1 MRNFK
6 KLVALSAAT
15 VMALTMSVSAFA
27 EVTASSSDSRFG
39 DYADGAVTLAS
50 TDMINEDNQWT
61 VVVISADK
69 QNDTLTAEDL
79 YYINQGTS
87 GDTFWTDGMGTKT
100 ELEAGD
106 YILRIGGETITSAED
121 LIEIPFTL
129 TEKITETGKTIVFIW
144 GDVNADD
151 KADATDAGNIL
162 GKIVGGTATVG
173 SSEYA
178 IGETVVDDIIWGDV
192 NADGKADATDAG
204 NILGKIV
211 GGTATAGT
219 SEYAIGE
226 TVTLTVPQN

>member
-27 EVTASSSDSRFG
+27 EITASSSDSRFG

-100 ELEAGD
+100 ELEAGY
-106 YILRIGGETITSAED
+106 YILRI
-121 LIEIPFTL
+121 
-129 TEKITETGKTIVFIW
+129 
-144 GDVNADD
+144 
-151 KADATDAGNIL
+151 
-162 GKIVGGTATVG
+162 
-173 SSEYA
+173 
-178 IGETVVDDIIWGDV
+178 
-192 NADGKADATDAG
+192 
-204 NILGKIV
+204 
-211 GGTATAGT
+211 
-219 SEYAIGE
+219 
-226 TVTLTVPQN
+226 